1 MKAYNH
7 ILPSLLLVPEWPYL
21 PLNLQRVRNLY
32 KKVNA
37 ILQKMLNLGFR
48 NFFLMII
55 VFLVATLFL
64 YLCLSV

>member
-21 PLNLQRVRNLY
+21 PLNLQRVRNLH
-32 KKVNA
+32 KKVNV

-48 NFFLMII
+48 NFF
-55 VFLVATLFL
+55 
-64 YLCLSV
+64 